1 MLSLT
6 KKSGYGLMALAYL
19 AEKGG
24 PVCCARDIAKEA
36 GVPVALLMN
45 VMKKLCAS
53 GYIESVRGAHG
64 GYRLA
69 REPGQIVLAKLI
81 DDIER
86 PIRGSSCL
94 HGRVGDDE
102 VCKRV
107 DFCEFADPV
116 HRLHRKLKDF
126 LQQVTLAD
134 IMGIGPGAAAG
145 AANSPQEKEQAD
157 VR

>member
-1 MLSLT
+1 
-6 KKSGYGLMALAYL
+6 
-19 AEKGG
+19 
-24 PVCCARDIAKEA
+24 
-36 GVPVALLMN
+36 VPVSLLMN

-53 GYIESVRGAHG
+53 GYIKSVRGAHG

-69 REPGQIVLAKLI
+69 RKPRQIVLCKLL

-86 PIRGSSCL
+86 PIRGSACL
-94 HGRVGDDE
+94 HGRVGDGE

-116 HRLHRKLKDF
+116 HRLHRKLRDF

-134 IMGIGPGAAAG
+134 ILGPDPNGAAA
-145 AANSPQEKEQAD
+145 AADAASSPQTKEKAD
-157 VR
+157 AR